1 MSEEQSIAE
10 QIKVAVEE
18 ATNGLVK
25 KNSELLAELKD
36 ARKGKQIDP
45 AELDKLQEKVDGLEN
60 QLNASQKTI
69 KEQQKAFEQTKAAL
83 DSESGFT
90 SKLLLDNGLTDAL
103 VKAGVATPFLPA
115 VKAMLSSQAKIAID
129 GDVRKAVIGDKD
141 LSAFVTEWATSDD
154 GKHYIAAPQNNGGGA
169 SGGSNSTGQ
178 QVVNR
183 STFDAMSHPERA
195 SFAKNGGKVTEQF
208 NPVSIVA

>member
-1 MSEEQSIAE
+1 MSEELSIAE
-10 QIKVAVEE
+10 QIKAAVEE
-18 ATNGLVK
+18 ATSGLAK
-25 KNSELLAELKD
+25 KNIELLAELKD

-195 SFAKNGGKVTEQF
+195 SFAKNGGKVTD
-208 NPVSIVA
+208 

>member
-195 SFAKNGGKVTEQF
+195 SFAKSGGKVTE
-208 NPVSIVA
+208 

>member
-1 MSEEQSIAE
+1 MSEELSIAE
-10 QIKVAVEE
+10 QIKAAVDE
-18 ATNGLVK
+18 ATSGLAK
-25 KNSELLAELKD
+25 KNSELLAELKE

-45 AELDKLQEKVDGLEN
+45 AELDKLQEKIDGLEN
-60 QLNASQKTI
+60 QLTASQKTI
-69 KEQQKAFEQTKAAL
+69 KDQQKAFEQTKAAL

-129 GDVRKAVIGDKD
+129 GDTRKAVIGDKD
-141 LSAFVTEWATSDD
+141 LSTFVTEWATSDD

-169 SGGSNSTGQ
+169 SGGNNSTGQ
-178 QVVNR
+178 QVVSR
-183 STFDAMSHPERA
+183 STFDNMSHPERA
-195 SFAKNGGKVTEQF
+195 SFAKNGGKI
-208 NPVSIVA
+208 SD

>member
-1 MSEEQSIAE
+1 MSEELSIAE
-10 QIKVAVEE
+10 QIKAAVDE
-18 ATNGLVK
+18 ATSGLAK
-25 KNSELLAELKD
+25 KNGELLAELKE

-45 AELDKLQEKVDGLEN
+45 AELDKLQNKIDELEN
-60 QLNASQKTI
+60 NLTASQKTI
-69 KEQQKAFEQTKAAL
+69 KDQQKAFEQTKAAL

-129 GDVRKAVIGDKD
+129 GDTRKAVIGDKD
-141 LSAFVTEWATSDD
+141 LSTFVTEWATSDD

-169 SGGSNSTGQ
+169 SGGSGSTGQ

-183 STFDAMSHPERA
+183 STFDNMSHPERA
-195 SFAKNGGKVTEQF
+195 SFAKSGGKVTD
-208 NPVSIVA
+208 

>member
-18 ATNGLVK
+18 ATNGLAK

-195 SFAKNGGKVTEQF
+195 SFAKSGGKVTE
-208 NPVSIVA
+208 

>member
-10 QIKVAVEE
+10 QIKVAVDE
-18 ATNGLVK
+18 ATNGLAK
-25 KNSELLAELKD
+25 KNSELLAELKE

-103 VKAGVATPFLPA
+103 VKVGVATPFLPA

-195 SFAKNGGKVTEQF
+195 SFAKSGGKVTE
-208 NPVSIVA
+208 

>member
-1 MSEEQSIAE
+1 MSEELSIAE
-10 QIKVAVEE
+10 QIKAAVDE
-18 ATNGLVK
+18 ATSGLAK
-25 KNSELLAELKD
+25 KNGELLAELKE

-45 AELDKLQEKVDGLEN
+45 AELDKLQNKIDELEN
-60 QLNASQKTI
+60 NLTASQKTI
-69 KEQQKAFEQTKAAL
+69 KDQQKAFEQTKAAL

-129 GDVRKAVIGDKD
+129 GDTRKAVIGDKD
-141 LSAFVTEWATSDD
+141 LSTFVTEWATSDD

-169 SGGSNSTGQ
+169 SGGSGSTGQ
-178 QVVNR
+178 QVVSR
-183 STFDAMSHPERA
+183 STFDNMSHPERA
-195 SFAKNGGKVTEQF
+195 SFAKSGGKVTD
-208 NPVSIVA
+208 

>member
-60 QLNASQKTI
+60 QLTVSQKTI

-178 QVVNR
+178 QFVNR

-195 SFAKNGGKVTEQF
+195 SFAKNGGKVTE
-208 NPVSIVA
+208 